1 MRRIL
6 NTKQNMKR
14 IFLYA
19 ALSLVLFS
27 CRNGVET
34 EKESEPLAPRPKV
47 AKCIEE
53 AFAYFIKHEI
63 NPDTATVYSMS
74 FIKGE
79 PEFPGEDT
87 MISFCPHNRHM
98 PIEGFKGLIYIQGY
112 RIWVIDKKN
121 IGNFFY
127 TQDSLVKVDIDT
139 LKLPTEIPGC
149 AGFIVCGDYLELWGC
164 QPDDFERIKIDRLN
178 PENP

>member
-14 IFLYA
+14 MFLYA

-34 EKESEPLAPRPKV
+34 EKESESLAPRPKV

-53 AFAYFIKHEI
+53 AFAYFIKHER
-63 NPDTATVYSMS
+63 NPDTATLYSMS
-74 FIKGE
+74 IMNGE
-79 PEFPGEDT
+79 PGFAIEDT
-87 MISFCPHNRHM
+87 VICFGRQNIYMSTD
-98 PIEGFKGLIYIQGY
+98 GFKGQASIGNYKIL
-112 RIWVIDKKN
+112 VFDNKN
-121 IGNFFY
+121 IGGSFFNRAALE
-127 TQDSLVKVDIDT
+127 TLALDT
-139 LKLPTEIPGC
+139 LEFPAEASSFDC
-149 AGFIVCGDYLELWGC
+149 FIIRSEYLYLRGY
-164 QPDDFERIKIDRLN
+164 QPDDFERIKIDRLD